1 MQALIECVPN
11 FSEGKDRNIIDQVTG
26 TIQSVEGVSL
36 LDVDPG
42 ASTNRTVVTFVG
54 DPDAAVEA
62 AFRAIKKAAE
72 LIDMRKHKGAH
83 PRMGATDVCP
93 FIPVSNVSWEEAIEC
108 ANRLGKRVGDE
119 LKIPVYL
126 YEKAAKDKARS
137 NLSVIR
143 SGEYEGFFEKMK
155 QPEWKPDFGPAVF
168 NEKTGAT
175 VIGVRDFL
183 VAYNVNLNTKSV
195 RRATTV
201 AFDVREQGRV
211 KTEDGTPSG
220 KPVIDANGEPVRIP
234 GALKHVKA
242 IGWFVK
248 EYGIAQVS
256 MNLTNIEE
264 TPLHVAFD
272 ACVEAAAKRGM
283 RVTGSEIVGMVPKKC
298 LVHAGAYFLR
308 KQRWS
313 EGVSEEELIDVA
325 IRSMGLSELKPF
337 DPNEKVIEFKIQSAE
352 SKKSLVKMDVR
363 DFCNETLSD
372 SPAPGGGSVAALMGA
387 LGASLGGMVAN
398 LSAGKRGWDDKL
410 EYFSGWAVEAQQL
423 KDELLS
429 LVDEDTAAFNKVME
443 AFALPK
449 ESAEEKTA
457 RSTAIEAAT
466 KYAAEVPLKV
476 METAS
481 KSYALLAEM
490 AEKGNP
496 ASISD
501 VGVGAL
507 ATRACI
513 EGAALNVRINLGQL
527 KNEKFKSALSNKVQK
542 INADSEAQFKN
553 INQIVEGKLSKS

>member
-1 MQALIECVPN
+1 MQKLIECVPN
-11 FSEGKDRNIIDQVTG
+11 FSEGRDQNIIGQITNA
-26 TIQSVEGVSL
+26 IESVEGVSL
-36 LDVDPG
+36 LDVDSG
-42 ASTNRTVVTFVG
+42 ASTNRTVVTFVAAPG
-54 DPDAAVEA
+54 AAVEA
-62 AFRAIKKAAE
+62 AFRGIKKAAE
-72 LIDMRKHKGAH
+72 LIDMRRHKGAH

-93 FIPVSNVSWEEAIEC
+93 FIPISNVSWEEAIEC
-108 ANRLGKRVGDE
+108 TNRLGKRVGDE
-119 LKIPVYL
+119 LQIPVYL
-126 YEKAAKDKARS
+126 YERAAKNRSRS

-143 SGEYEGFFEKMK
+143 AGEYEGFFEKIK
-155 QPEWKPDFGPAVF
+155 QPEWRPDFGPSVF
-168 NEKTGAT
+168 NQKSGGT

-183 VAYNVNLNTKSV
+183 VAYNANLNTKSV
-195 RRATTV
+195 RRATSV

-220 KPVIDANGEPVRIP
+220 KPVLDPNGEPVRIP
-234 GALKHVKA
+234 GMLKHVKA

-272 ACVEAAAKRGM
+272 ACSESAATRGL

-298 LVHAGAYFLR
+298 LVDAGRYFLR
-308 KQRWS
+308 KQQWS
-313 EGVSEEELIDVA
+313 EGASEEELIEIA

-337 DPNEKVIEFKIQSAE
+337 DPKEKVIELKIE
-352 SKKSLVKMDVR
+352 SSEQKPSLVKMNLR
-363 DFCNETLSD
+363 EFCNETLND

-410 EYFSGWAVEAQQL
+410 EYFSECAVKAQQL

-429 LVDEDTAAFNKVME
+429 LVDEDTAAFNKVMD

-449 ESAEEKTA
+449 ESAAEKTA
-457 RSTAIEAAT
+457 RSGAIENAT
-466 KYAAEVPLKV
+466 KYAAEIPLKV

-481 KSYALLAEM
+481 KSYALLGEM
-490 AEKGNP
+490 AAKGNP
-496 ASISD
+496 ASVSD

-527 KNEKFKSALSNKVQK
+527 KDEKIKADLQEKARK
-542 INADSEAQFKN
+542 INADSEAQFKT
-553 INQIVEGKLSKS
+553 IIQVVESKLTKS

>member
-1 MQALIECVPN
+1 MQKLIECVPN
-11 FSEGKDRNIIDQVTG
+11 FSEGSDDNIIRQITDA
-26 TIQSVEGVSL
+26 IESVDGVSL

-54 DPDAAVEA
+54 SPDAAVEA

-93 FIPVSNVSWEEAIEC
+93 FIPVSNVSWDEAIAC

-126 YEKAAKDKARS
+126 YERAAKNESRS

-143 SGEYEGFFEKMK
+143 AGEYEGFFEKIK
-155 QPEWKPDFGPAVF
+155 QPDWRPDFGPAVF
-168 NEKTGAT
+168 NERSGGT

-195 RRATTV
+195 RRATSV

-211 KTEDGTPSG
+211 KTKDGTPSG
-220 KPVIDANGEPVRIP
+220 KVVLDASGEPVRIP
-234 GALKHVKA
+234 GMLKHVKA

-264 TPLHVAFD
+264 TPLHAAFD
-272 ACVEAAAKRGM
+272 ACCESAARRGL

-298 LVHAGAYFLR
+298 LVDAGRYFLR
-308 KQRWS
+308 KQQWS
-313 EGVSEEELIDVA
+313 EGVSEEELIDIAV
-325 IRSMGLSELKPF
+325 RSMGLSELKPF
-337 DPNEKVIEFKIQSAE
+337 DPKEKVIEFKIESAD
-352 SKKSLVKMDVR
+352 SKRSLVKMNLR
-363 DFCNETLSD
+363 EFCNETLSD

-410 EYFSGWAVEAQQL
+410 EYFSNWAVKAQQL

-429 LVDEDTAAFNKVME
+429 LVDEDTAAFNKVMD
-443 AFALPK
+443 AFALAK

-457 RSTAIEAAT
+457 RAAAIERAT

-481 KSYALLAEM
+481 KSYELVAEM
-490 AEKGNP
+490 AENGNP
-496 ASISD
+496 ASVSD

-513 EGAALNVRINLGQL
+513 EGAALNVRINLAQL
-527 KNEKFKSALSNKVQK
+527 KDEKFKTALLKRVEQVST
-542 INADSEAQFKN
+542 DSDAQFKK
-553 INQIVEGKLSKS
+553 IHQAVESKLR